1 MQTTLS
7 AEAVVTGTGQ
17 PWSYWLN
24 WLNEINAGAL
34 AHKDIV
40 SALLAAHK
48 ISHWWAQMLTVQ
60 YEQAIGRRVPGQDCS
75 GRFSVSVSKT
85 LAGSLDDALA
95 FWQQLVANVDEFS
108 GVAIS
113 GNPTVSQT
121 EKWRYWRC
129 NLADGS
135 RVNVNISQKASD
147 KTSLSI
153 QHEKLESTEQVEHWR
168 SYWKAYLK

>member
-17 PWSYWLN
+17 PWSFWLN
-24 WLNEINAGAL
+24 WLNDINASAL
-34 AHKDIV
+34 VHKDIV
-40 SALLAAHK
+40 SALLAEHK
-48 ISHWWAQMLTVQ
+48 ISHWWAQMLVVQ

-85 LAGSLDDALA
+85 LVGSVDDALA
-95 FWQQLVANVDEFS
+95 FWQQLVANADEFS
-108 GVAIS
+108 GVVVS
-113 GNPTVSQT
+113 STPVVSQT

-135 RVNVNISQKASD
+135 RVNVNISQKASG

-153 QHEKLESTEQVEHWR
+153 QQEKLESTEQVEHWR